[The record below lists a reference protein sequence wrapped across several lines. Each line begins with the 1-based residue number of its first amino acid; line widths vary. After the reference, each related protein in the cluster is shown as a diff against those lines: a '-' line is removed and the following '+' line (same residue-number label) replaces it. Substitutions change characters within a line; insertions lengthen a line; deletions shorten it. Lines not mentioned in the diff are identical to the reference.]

1 MVQKQKSDMFLL
13 FNFTDKSS
21 EVRFYFSVR
30 DNEDV
35 WAYHVL
41 FFCLLL
47 QLSRVSWSMV
57 SFNLMGMISK
67 KRAPFIRRRRIG
79 KKT

>member
-1 MVQKQKSDMFLL
+1 MVKKQKKVYIFCFFILL
-13 FNFTDKSS
+13 VNLQRFF
-21 EVRFYFSVR
+21 FYFSLR

-57 SFNLMGMISK
+57 SFNLMEMISK
-67 KRAPFIRRRRIG
+67 KEPPADV
-79 KKT
+79 